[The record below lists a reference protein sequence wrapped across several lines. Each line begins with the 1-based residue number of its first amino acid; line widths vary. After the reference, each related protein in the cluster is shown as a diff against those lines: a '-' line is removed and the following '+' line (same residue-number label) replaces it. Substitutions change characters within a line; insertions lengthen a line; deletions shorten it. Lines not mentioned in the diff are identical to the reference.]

1 MNELNE
7 LKGRHTITINHQ
19 AFQKLRQR
27 GIFGESYSDVIVRL
41 VNAVE
46 ALGKDER

>member
-1 MNELNE
+1 MNASNE
-7 LKGRHTITINHQ
+7 RHTITINHV

-41 VNAVE
+41 VNE
-46 ALGKDER
+46 AESLGRMKNE

>member
-1 MNELNE
+1 MNEFN
-7 LKGRHTITINHQ
+7 GRHTITINHE

-41 VNAVE
+41 VDAVE
-46 ALGKDER
+46 SLGKDEK

>member
-1 MNELNE
+1 MNESNE
-7 LKGRHTITINHQ
+7 RHTITINHV

-41 VNAVE
+41 VKAVE
-46 ALGKDER
+46 SGGKDEK